1 MNVLYTFMAPLRISL
16 AIARSSSARINQFFI
31 TNLLKPAQT
40 SVVFLFKSLSPMDT
54 TKKSKQEA
62 RRQYMKEFRAKKI
75 FRFVISRRENH
86 RKLPPSGGF

>member
-54 TKKSKQEA
+54 TNKSKQEA
-62 RRQYMKEFRAKKI
+62 RRQYMKEFRVKKN
-75 FRFVISRRENH
+75 ISFCYFPA
-86 RKLPPSGGF
+86 RKS